1 MQNKDLMEKLGKIES
16 DISWIKLYLDKMS
29 KRYAAKW
36 VEQVVAFTLSGVG
49 VAIIGALMGTILIPK
64 VMALAQSLL

>member
-1 MQNKDLMEKLGKIES
+1 MAIS
-16 DISWIKLYLDKMS
+16 DEQIGELIADVRHIKLYLDKMS

-36 VEQVVAFTLSGVG
+36 VEQVVVFTLSGVG

>member
-1 MQNKDLMEKLGKIES
+1 MSIS
-16 DISWIKLYLDKMS
+16 DEQIGELIADVRHIKLYLDKMS

-49 VAIIGALMGTILIPK
+49 VAIIGAIMGTILIPK
-64 VMALAQSLL
+64 VMALAQNLF

>member
-1 MQNKDLMEKLGKIES
+1 MSIS
-16 DISWIKLYLDKMS
+16 DEQIGELIADVRHIKLYLDKMS

>member
-1 MQNKDLMEKLGKIES
+1 MAIS
-16 DISWIKLYLDKMS
+16 DEQIGELIADVRHIKLYLDKMS

-49 VAIIGALMGTILIPK
+49 VAIIGALMGMILIPK
-64 VMALAQSLL
+64 VMALARGLV

>member
-1 MQNKDLMEKLGKIES
+1 MAIS
-16 DISWIKLYLDKMS
+16 DEQIGELIADVRHIKLYLDKMS

-36 VEQVVAFTLSGVG
+36 VEQVVVFTLSGVG

-64 VMALAQSLL
+64 DMALAQSLL

>member
-1 MQNKDLMEKLGKIES
+1 MAIS
-16 DISWIKLYLDKMS
+16 DEQIGELIADVRHIKLYLDKMS

-36 VEQVVAFTLSGVG
+36 VEQVVVFTMSGVG